1 MRRLR
6 RGFGLFTAVVAT
18 LLATTTAELALRA
31 TQFGF
36 LNAPTVS
43 DPVVHH
49 VHPRDYFFRSYD
61 PGGEFGGHLIRYDG
75 EGRRVDLSA
84 TGAAGGP
91 EVRLALMGDSFV
103 EAVQV
108 PYEQSIAGLLQEA
121 MSGRAVVRNYG
132 VTGYSPILYYL
143 QWKKQVRSWRP
154 THVLVLLYSNDIDDD
169 RDYGALAAYDMH
181 GLPLMVPGPRDN
193 GLALRLHHSYV
204 ARLGALVF
212 RRIAWAWQ
220 HRGQRHTPA
229 VGGYLEPNPDI
240 SPLSSRLLMALAEEV
255 RRTGATFTIATVP
268 SKARLAAVAGANDGP
283 EFSDKCRVWAA
294 AHGIGFIDLA
304 PAFREAAGLGRRLFF
319 TRDIHLTGDGNA
331 VGATI
336 ICHAYPDFCG

>member
-6 RGFGLFTAVVAT
+6 HGYGPFIAVLAT
-18 LLATTTAELALRA
+18 LAATIAAELTLRA
-31 TQFGF
+31 THLGF

-75 EGRRVDLSA
+75 DGCRVDPSA
-84 TGAAGGP
+84 TAAAAVR
-91 EVRLALMGDSFV
+91 EVRFALLGDSFV

-108 PYEQSIAGLLQEA
+108 PYEESIAGRLQKA

-143 QWKKQVRSWRP
+143 QWKQQVRSWRP
-154 THVLVLLYSNDIDDD
+154 THVLVLLYSNDVDDD
-169 RDYGALAAYDMH
+169 REYGAVATYQVN
-181 GLPLMVPGPRDN
+181 GLPLAVPGPPDN
-193 GLALRLHHSYV
+193 RLALWLHHVYL
-204 ARLGALVF
+204 ARLGALAF
-212 RRIAWAWQ
+212 RRIAWAWE
-220 HRGQRHTPA
+220 HRGQQHAPA

-240 SPLSSRLLMALAEEV
+240 SPLSARLLMALAEEV
-255 RRTGATFTIATVP
+255 RSTGAAFTIATVP
-268 SKARLAAVAGANDGP
+268 SKARLAGVADANGGP

-304 PAFREAAGLGRRLFF
+304 PAFREAARMGRRLFF
-319 TRDIHLTGDGNA
+319 ARDIHLTVDGNA
-331 VGATI
+331 VGAAA
-336 ICHAYPDFCG
+336 ICHAYPDLCG

>member
-1 MRRLR
+1 MTRLR
-6 RGFGLFTAVVAT
+6 QRFGLFTAVFAT
-18 LLATTTAELALRA
+18 LLATIAAELTLRA

-49 VHPRDYFFRSYD
+49 VHPRDYLFRSYD
-61 PGGEFGGHLIRYDG
+61 PGGDFGGHQIRYDG
-75 EGRRVDLSA
+75 EGCRIDPSTPDAA
-84 TGAAGGP
+84 TGR

-108 PYEQSIAGLLQEA
+108 PYEESIAGRLQQA
-121 MSGRAVVRNYG
+121 MGGRAAVRNYG

-169 RDYGALAAYDMH
+169 REYGARAAYDAN

-193 GLALRLHHSYV
+193 SLALWLHHSYV

-212 RRIAWAWQ
+212 RRIAWAWE
-220 HRGQRHTPA
+220 HRGQRHTPT

-240 SPLSSRLLMALAEEV
+240 SPLSARLLMALAEEV
-255 RRTGATFTIATVP
+255 RSTGAAFTITTVP
-268 SKARLAAVAGANDGP
+268 SKARLAGVAGANGGP

-304 PAFREAAGLGRRLFF
+304 PAFREAAGVGRRLFF

-331 VGATI
+331 VGATT